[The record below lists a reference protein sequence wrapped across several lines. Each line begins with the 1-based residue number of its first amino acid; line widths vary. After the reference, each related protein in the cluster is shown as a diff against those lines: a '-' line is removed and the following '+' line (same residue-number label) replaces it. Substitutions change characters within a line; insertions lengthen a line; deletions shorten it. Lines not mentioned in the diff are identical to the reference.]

1 MTGSARTIRSPSTL
15 TSTRS
20 TPCVA
25 GCWGPT
31 LRTISSV
38 WSPPVLAR
46 SGTRV
51 RSSGTVPIR
60 PAPRPRRGARF
71 GGFWFAANE
80 KTPNVGRPSS
90 QGASGGCLL
99 LVLRPRP
106 GLVAAAGELEGS
118 AERVAL
124 EVLRQVELHEVGVA
138 LEGDAEHLGALPLV
152 PVGTAEDGRQAGHG
166 RCLRRQAHVGD
177 DGVAVGEGGEGH

>member
-20 TPCVA
+20 TPWVA

-38 WSPPVLAR
+38 WRPPVLER

-60 PAPRPRRGARF
+60 SA
-71 GGFWFAANE
+71 
-80 KTPNVGRPSS
+80 PSS
-90 QGASGGCLL
+90 QGPPGRSLF
-99 LVLRPRP
+99 LVLGPRP
-106 GLVAAAGELEGS
+106 GLVPAAGQLEG
-118 AERVAL
+118 AAQRVP
-124 EVLRQVELHEVGVA
+124 
-138 LEGDAEHLGALPLV
+138 LEGFRQGGPHKGGGVGAGDPEHL
-152 PVGTAEDGRQAGHG
+152 
-166 RCLRRQAHVGD
+166 
-177 DGVAVGEGGEGH
+177 

>member
-38 WSPPVLAR
+38 WRPPVLER

-60 PAPRPRRGARF
+60 LEPPSVSKTWGYTPENTHRLPRRPAHSSQRAPR
-71 GGFWFAANE
+71 
-80 KTPNVGRPSS
+80 
-90 QGASGGCLL
+90 GCLF

-106 GLVAAAGELEGS
+106 GLVPAAGEAEG
-118 AERVAL
+118 AAQRVAL
-124 EVLRQVELHEVGVA
+124 EVLREVELHEVGVA
-138 LEGDAEHLGALPLV
+138 VEADPEH
-152 PVGTAEDGRQAGHG
+152 
-166 RCLRRQAHVGD
+166 
-177 DGVAVGEGGEGH
+177 

>member
-1 MTGSARTIRSPSTL
+1 MTSSARTIRSPSTL

-20 TPCVA
+20 TPWVA

-38 WSPPVLAR
+38 CSPPVLER

-60 PAPRPRRGARF
+60 PAP
-71 GGFWFAANE
+71 
-80 KTPNVGRPSS
+80 SS
-90 QGASGGCLL
+90 QRAPGGCLF

-106 GLVAAAGELEGS
+106 GLVAAAGQLER
-118 AERVAL
+118 AAQRVAL
-124 EVLRQVELHEVGVA
+124 EVFRQVELHEVGVA
-138 LEGDAEHLGALPLV
+138 VEGDAEHLGALPFV
-152 PVGTAEDGRQAGHG
+152 PVGTAVERSQAGHG
-166 RCLRRQAHVGD
+166 RALRRQADMGD
-177 DGVAVGEGGEGH
+177 DGVAVGERGEGDEHLESVGLPVD